1 MTSNIRYLASLNT
14 LEPTEADLR
23 KEYYA
28 DTANLRFQEREDD
41 YVTVGE
47 LMADELSRTAKE
59 LESVKEDF
67 RKTHV
72 YIKNCKDLNISTVKH
87 TTLDKLM
94 VDRNRQ
100 RRLQAH
106 WVLEILSRFKSSK
119 VRTLNVYTDPH
130 FPGCYMVWDG
140 QHTLV
145 VLASVADA
153 MGIPYSEFQVPIE
166 VMNINN
172 IAETRENFMGA
183 CNGDDAESM
192 SRVEMHRQMVL
203 GVRVDNSSNESWK
216 RNESL
221 QCILE
226 KYKMFVTDEKEE
238 KLKPGAIGNTAELL
252 QPALSLTLLE
262 QWCKYRWAISKNK
275 NAMAPAEF
283 WLISSYITLC
293 RDQGIK
299 ITDEYILAFANSL
312 FIAFNGKFDVNKFV
326 KKAKASYDQWWL
338 EQPEN
343 REQGYTK
350 DNLKKYAFGHEGDN
364 HKKVALNFLIPQIG
378 KYMDSKYKLPKYNF
392 DGWKV
397 SSSQLFANLEA

>member
-47 LMADELSRTAKE
+47 LMADELFRTAKE

-166 VMNINN
+166 VMNTNN
-172 IAETRENFMGA
+172 IAETRENFMGV

-238 KLKPGAIGNTAELL
+238 KLKPGAIGNSTEVLT
-252 QPALSLTLLE
+252 PNLSLTLME

-283 WLISSYITLC
+283 WLITSYITLC

-299 ITDEYILAFANSL
+299 ITDDYIMAFANSL

-350 DNLKKYAFGHEGDN
+350 DDLKKYAFGH
-364 HKKVALNFLIPQIG
+364 
-378 KYMDSKYKLPKYNF
+378 
-392 DGWKV
+392 
-397 SSSQLFANLEA
+397 